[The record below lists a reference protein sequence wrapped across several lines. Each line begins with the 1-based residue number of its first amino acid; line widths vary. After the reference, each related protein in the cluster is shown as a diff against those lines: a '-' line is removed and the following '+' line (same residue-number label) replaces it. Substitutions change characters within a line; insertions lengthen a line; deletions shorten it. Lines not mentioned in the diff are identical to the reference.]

1 MAKKI
6 ELLAPA
12 GNYDA
17 FLAAVENG
25 ADAVYL
31 GGKLLNARQFAG
43 NFDDEELQKAMDYAH
58 VRGVRILL
66 TLNTLVQDSEMP
78 EAVEYAARAYE
89 MGADA
94 FIIQDMG
101 LAANLKKAVPDIPIH
116 ASTQMTVYNLEGVRA
131 LEKTGFERVVL
142 ARELGLGEIREICR
156 NTGLE
161 IEVFI
166 HGALCI
172 SYSGQCLMSSMIGGR
187 SGNRG
192 KCAQPCRMFYSV
204 ARDGKKLRSNYLL
217 SPKDICYIDHLAD
230 LIDAGVASF
239 KIEGRMKSPEYVAT
253 VVGTYRKYLDL
264 LEQEQRTVSGEKQI
278 SIPGVSE
285 QDRQQLLQSFNRG
298 GFSKGYLLGKT
309 GPEMMA
315 YDKPKNWGTYLG
327 TALARDSSTN
337 AVKLRLENTLG
348 NGDGIEIWSG
358 KAYEESPGGIITKI
372 VLDGGKQVK
381 RANPGDTVWVSVVRG
396 NIEKGSRVYKTSDK
410 EMLEKAAATFAKPSR
425 KADIKV
431 AFKMRTGELPELTL
445 EDFSGNVVTAEGGVF
460 PEKAVNRPLTEDR
473 ISDQLKKMGSTPFN
487 VIELNIDM
495 DNGIVIPISELNNIR
510 RKAAELLENK
520 RILTGRRKKGLQNDP
535 TYFQRDY
542 TYFPGNIYN
551 PHEEIPSNT
560 ANLSYNPKSA
570 VTGVKKPKLSALFYH
585 LNKDLELD
593 RINADRL
600 YIPLNDIL
608 DRNTGGQITKVRG
621 LGKEVYAY
629 IPAVI
634 RGKQTEAL
642 IKNAET
648 VRGMT
653 DGFLTGNIGVGE
665 LLRNVLGEKVNLMGD
680 YTLNVLNS
688 STLDFFRK
696 AGYKGAALSCELNLN
711 QLASITYPENFEA
724 ELGVYGRIPVM
735 TSEYC
740 PVGGSVGNAEP
751 HRCKTECKNGVFHLK
766 DRKNA
771 AFLVKCDCLDC
782 RSTIFN
788 SDVLFAPELLDDI
801 CKTGTAYLRMS
812 FVDETDQEVYDI
824 VNLHRDM
831 IEGGRN
837 TPSTQGT
844 IENIRSRGITKGH
857 LHRGV

>member
-12 GNYDA
+12 GNYAA

-43 NFDDEELQKAMDYAH
+43 NFEDEELQKAIDYAH

-66 TLNTLVQDSEMP
+66 TLNTLVLDSEMG

-116 ASTQMTVYNLEGVRA
+116 ASTQMTVYNPEGVRA
-131 LEKTGFERVVL
+131 LEKAGFERVVL
-142 ARELGLGEIREICR
+142 ARELGIGEIREICR

-161 IEVFI
+161 IEIFV

-192 KCAQPCRMFYSV
+192 KCAQPCRMYYSV
-204 ARDGKKLRSNYLL
+204 ARDGKNLKSSYLL
-217 SPKDICYIDHLAD
+217 SPKDICYIDHLAELVD
-230 LIDAGVASF
+230 TGVASF

-253 VVGTYRKYLDL
+253 VVGTYRKYLNL
-264 LEQEQRTVSGEKQI
+264 LRQGQRTLSGETPVRAKQKQI
-278 SIPGVSE
+278 SGPVVSE

-309 GPEMMA
+309 GPDMMA

-337 AVKLRLENTLG
+337 SVKIRLENTLG

-358 KAYEESPGGIITKI
+358 KACEESPGGIITKI

-381 RANPGDTVWVSVVRG
+381 RANCGDTVWVSVIRG
-396 NIEKGSRVYKTSDK
+396 NIEKGSKVYKTSDK
-410 EMLEKAAATFAKPSR
+410 EMLEQAAASFAKPSR
-425 KADIKV
+425 KTDIKA
-431 AFKMRTGELPELTL
+431 AFKMKTGELPELIL
-445 EDFSGNVVTAEGGVF
+445 EDFNGNVVSAQGGSL
-460 PEKAVNRPLTEDR
+460 PEKAVNRPLTGDR
-473 ISDQLKKMGSTPFN
+473 ISEQLKKMGSTPFN
-487 VIELNIDM
+487 VVELNIEM
-495 DNGIVIPISELNNIR
+495 DSGIVIPISELNNIR
-510 RKAAELLENK
+510 RKAAGLLENK
-520 RILTGRRKKGLQNDP
+520 RISAGKLKTGLQNNP

-542 TYFPGNIYN
+542 TYFPGN
-551 PHEEIPSNT
+551 T
-560 ANLSYNPKSA
+560 ADLSYNL
-570 VTGVKKPKLSALFYH
+570 KKPKISAMFYH
-585 LNKDLELD
+585 VNRDMELD
-593 RINADRL
+593 RINADRI
-600 YIPLNDIL
+600 YIHLNDIL
-608 DRNTGGQITKVRG
+608 NRETCEQITKVRSQ
-621 LGKEVYAY
+621 GKEVYAY

-634 RGKQTEAL
+634 RGKQTELL
-642 IKNAET
+642 IKNA
-648 VRGMT
+648 GMIQEKT

-665 LLRNVLGEKVNLMGD
+665 LLRDVPGENVKLMGD

-688 STLDFFRK
+688 STLDFFK
-696 AGYKGAALSCELNLN
+696 EAGYKGAALSYELNLT
-711 QLASITYPENFEA
+711 QLASITYPKDFEA
-724 ELGVYGRIPVM
+724 EIGVYGRIPVM

-740 PVGGSVGNAEP
+740 PVGGSVGNAAP
-751 HRCKTECKNGVFHLK
+751 HKCGTECKNGVFHLK

-771 AFLVKCDCLDC
+771 AFLVRCDCLDC

-788 SDVLFAPELLDDI
+788 SDILFAPELLEDI
-801 CKTGTAYLRMS
+801 CKTGAAYARMS
-812 FVDETDQEVYDI
+812 FIDETSQEIYDI

-837 TPSTQGT
+837 TPSAQRT
-844 IENIRSRGITKGH
+844 IENIRSRGITRGH
-857 LHRGV
+857 LQRGV